1 MKKIVTINGEE
12 IEVENLE
19 GTNVWIDKESDVDI
33 NSNASGIEGECLIIR
48 SKVEYSE
55 IKNSTII
62 DSTIVSSEITNC
74 NIDSCKIVESTL
86 ISVKTSTMDFY
97 SDALKGISLLP
108 FCDRNIKYI
117 PASLPFIDSL
127 NVYLCD
133 ENYIEVGFFNEYGAE
148 FMNLDE
154 FNKYAD
160 DTFYKFYADALKI
173 TVSSFAAIIYAA
185 KEQLEFEV
193 ENNE

>member
-1 MKKIVTINGEE
+1 MKKIVTINGKE

-33 NSNASGIEGECLIIR
+33 NSNASGVEGECLIIR

-62 DSTIVSSEITNC
+62 DSQVIESKVSNC
-74 NIDSCKIVESTL
+74 HLDSCSLSDSTL
-86 ISVKTSTMDFY
+86 IFVNAFNRAFY
-97 SDALKGISLLP
+97 GDAFKGIAFP
-108 FCDRNIKYI
+108 PICDAEKY
-117 PASLPFIDSL
+117 ASVHLQFIGDL
-127 NVYLCD
+127 NVYLC
-133 ENYIEVGFFNEYGAE
+133 NKGYIEVGFFNEYGAE

-160 DTFYKFYADALKI
+160 DTFCKSYADALKSA
-173 TVSSFAAIIYAA
+173 VSSFAAIIDAA
-185 KEQLEFEV
+185 EEQSEFEDD
-193 ENNE
+193 NE